1 MGVGQGEEE
10 HKTSKNSRKFWIS
23 LGHLFSLSIHPPT
36 HTRTHFPSSLPTS
49 QRPHA
54 RAEGQRGRLSQ
65 VLRNS
70 AQISPGQRPAR
81 PVQRT
86 KG

>member
-36 HTRTHFPSSLPTS
+36 HTHTLPFLPPHFSEAPRTC
-49 QRPHA
+49 
-54 RAEGQRGRLSQ
+54 
-65 VLRNS
+65 
-70 AQISPGQRPAR
+70 
-81 PVQRT
+81 
-86 KG
+86 